1 MVCVKI
7 LCVINNNACLAT
19 SEALSLYIH
28 CVDYILLTLL
38 NTNYF
43 YTFLYCNAFTCKRN
57 IRVLVLCIAIHA
69 VLFSSSVPVG
79 GPSPPYGH
87 ISSYIY
93 AFKYSKKKLALRAK
107 IKFTNPA
114 PNKLLSTKYRGKFY
128 FGQSTNVYYFFL
140 TMQAFLHFVLGD
152 LVGLVTPPLF
162 AQSIKGHRGHE
173 EGKLG

>member
-38 NTNYF
+38 NTNYI

-93 AFKYSKKKLALRAK
+93 AFKYSKKVYKSSAK
-107 IKFTNPA
+107 QTIVNQIQRQILFWAINQCI
-114 PNKLLSTKYRGKFY
+114 L
-128 FGQSTNVYYFFL
+128 FFL
-140 TMQAFLHFVLGD
+140 TMQA
-152 LVGLVTPPLF
+152 
-162 AQSIKGHRGHE
+162 
-173 EGKLG
+173 

>member
-38 NTNYF
+38 NTNYI

-93 AFKYSKKKLALRAK
+93 AFKYSKKNLALQKSLQIQRQ
-107 IKFTNPA
+107 TNYCQ
-114 PNKLLSTKYRGKFY
+114 PNTEANFILGNQPMYTI
-128 FGQSTNVYYFFL
+128 FFNN
-140 TMQAFLHFVLGD
+140 ASIIHFVLGD
-152 LVGLVTPPLF
+152 YKRPQR
-162 AQSIKGHRGHE
+162 A
-173 EGKLG
+173 